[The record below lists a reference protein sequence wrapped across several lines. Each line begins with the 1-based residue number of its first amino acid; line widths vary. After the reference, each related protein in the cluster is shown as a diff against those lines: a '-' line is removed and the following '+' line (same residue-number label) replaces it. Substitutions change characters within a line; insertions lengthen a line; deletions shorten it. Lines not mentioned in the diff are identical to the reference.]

1 MSVIC
6 LQVGQCGN
14 QLGQQLLNTLLQ
26 EASSGSTSTQ
36 RAVAETFFREPRG
49 PRRGG
54 RGSSSSA
61 AAAGGSGDA
70 SPGASLPQARAV
82 LVDTEAKVVS
92 KCLES
97 ARRTGRWAYD
107 PGRTTT
113 RQSGAANN
121 WANGYMRQGPQ
132 LGSEVANAV
141 RLEAEACDRLQG
153 VLVLQSAGGGTGSGL
168 GSFLT
173 EELRDSASLG
183 GAKSLVSNVVVCPF
197 RTGEVT
203 VQYYNSLLTLAHLAE
218 SSDAAFL
225 FQNDHMAR
233 ICSERLGAAR
243 VGLPQINAVLARHL
257 ASVLLPV
264 AASSPSS
271 SLSGGPQK
279 QGRDAAVEEYG
290 GGSDD
295 DHATSRRREEEKEG
309 KFRAGRRRGGAGGA
323 CGAGIAGGAGG
334 GSDGGSGGRRW
345 HCLRN
350 PVEELSRPGLRFL
363 DVKMT
368 PHLKPEV
375 RAFSQ
380 HTWPGLLKRLL
391 EMQVA
396 GSYVDEGFYAPRRHA
411 AGGGVLGQST
421 AGPEDVTV
429 DHEAAVVGNVVGRSA
444 RERAAAASSLPAS
457 AAPRPLRSAGN
468 IVYLRGSDIPD
479 HLKHGAGVVAFG
491 GDGGRG
497 NSREHV
503 VAEFQDPRLRS
514 TVAARSTLTA
524 ESAVAAF
531 SPQAVLTSSDRFSS
545 YTSTASLLANSQA
558 TVPVLERVVDRAAD
572 LLEARAYVHQYE
584 RLGVG
589 RDHLEEALESAR
601 QVLTNY
607 RGI

>member
-1 MSVIC
+1 
-6 LQVGQCGN
+6 
-14 QLGQQLLNTLLQ
+14 
-26 EASSGSTSTQ
+26 
-36 RAVAETFFREPRG
+36 
-49 PRRGG
+49 
-54 RGSSSSA
+54 
-61 AAAGGSGDA
+61 
-70 SPGASLPQARAV
+70 
-82 LVDTEAKVVS
+82 
-92 KCLES
+92 
-97 ARRTGRWAYD
+97 
-107 PGRTTT
+107 
-113 RQSGAANN
+113 
-121 WANGYMRQGPQ
+121 MRQGPQ

-295 DHATSRRREEEKEG
+295 EEKEG

-323 CGAGIAGGAGG
+323 GG
-334 GSDGGSGGRRW
+334 GSGGGSGGRRW

-396 GSYVDEGFYAPRRHA
+396 GSYVDEGFYAPRHA
-411 AGGGVLGQST
+411 AGGGVLGQSA

-429 DHEAAVVGNVVGRSA
+429 DHEAALGDNVVGRSA

-479 HLKHGAGVVAFG
+479 NLKHGAGAAAFG

-503 VAEFQDPRLRS
+503 VTEFQDQRLRS